1 MVTNI
6 MTPITISTTDVLRR
20 LISVCLI
27 FSCSFIARA
36 QNKPRPNK
44 EPILKVLR
52 SMKSQDSAATLAK
65 KLIDSARHN
74 NNEAFEARVLLA
86 QAYQAYGIGNEHDAL
101 TFGREATKLATTKDS
116 LTYEK
121 APIMVAY
128 MLSREAKTVE
138 ALNIAFK
145 ILKECD
151 SRGWKSLS
159 IDCHACI
166 ADIYRSIDNPKQ
178 ALPYAEQASKDAL
191 SLKDTAA
198 YIFALS
204 NISNILSERS
214 MSSPANLTKAIQLM
228 QQVLDKKYAHFL
240 SDFSIARY
248 QGNLGRLY
256 LMTKQDK
263 KAEDILTQS
272 LVLSRKGD
280 FKTLEKHNLNELM
293 TMYVDHKEFKK
304 AAQFGEMAVAIQPES
319 QSNISVQKNIYNH
332 LTDAYKGLGDYKN
345 AFKYNYLYRK
355 LNDSINALEKARDA
369 AELDKKY
376 QADKRLLIAANQ
388 TKLVEVQRNYLIAL
402 ALVIVIVSIISYRWF
417 ILKKRR
423 EAALL
428 AEEHRQLEKLDAL
441 KTRFFA
447 NISHELRT
455 PLTLIMGPA
464 NQLMN
469 FNNYEDEQRG
479 MLQTISNNSKKLL
492 TIVNELLD
500 LGKLEAGKLT
510 VVPKVVALSS
520 FIKTLFQ
527 AFASA
532 AEYKEINYNL
542 FNSVSPTLFILLDQE
557 KFEKIAN
564 NLIGNAIKFTPHTGT
579 ITVAMAT
586 KPDIIEFSVAN
597 TGTGIQ
603 PQDLPHIFDRYYQGK
618 RNEAPLEGGTGIGL
632 AIAREFTEL
641 MGGHIAIDNNWGKG
655 VLFKVT
661 IPLKIAEDRVTEIPI
676 ANSAFFITPP
686 HHELSSGKQLIMLVE
701 DHHEM
706 TAYIADIL
714 RPLYILVTTNNGSE
728 ALKKLQELPATPS
741 LIISDVMMPEMD
753 GFTLLETL
761 KQSATY
767 CNIPV
772 IMLTALADTR
782 HKLKALH
789 IGVDDYL
796 TKPFLSSELL
806 ARTANLINNAAAR
819 SGTGIQDDDEATT
832 VINGRQVEQPVE
844 NSDLVLSPADLS
856 WLEELETLVRKHT
869 GKTDL
874 TLAALSYELAI
885 SERQL
890 FRRIKSITGLT
901 PNKYIRAI
909 RLQIAREAIESGKYR
924 TIAEVSY
931 AAGFDT
937 PAYFSKLF
945 KEHYGRDVNE
955 LL

>member
-1 MVTNI
+1 
-6 MTPITISTTDVLRR
+6 MTPITIYATRLFRR
-20 LISVCLI
+20 IIPFCFIILS
-27 FSCSFIARA
+27 SFTA
-36 QNKPRPNK
+36 QAQGKPKANK
-44 EPILKVLR
+44 EPVLKILR
-52 SMKSQDSAATLAK
+52 GMKSQDSAAMLAK
-65 KLIDSARHN
+65 RLIDSARRN
-74 NNEAFEARVLLA
+74 NNKPFEARVLLA
-86 QAYQAYGIGNEHDAL
+86 QAYQAYGIGNEHEAL
-101 TFGREATKLATTKDS
+101 IFGRKATKFSTPADS

-138 ALNIAFK
+138 ALNVAFK
-145 ILKECD
+145 ILKDCD
-151 SRGWKSLS
+151 SRGWKALS
-159 IDCHACI
+159 IDCRACI

-178 ALPYAEQASKDAL
+178 ALPYAQQASKDAL
-191 SLKDTAA
+191 SIMDTAS

-214 MSSPANLTKAIQLM
+214 MSSPANLTEATRLM
-228 QQVLDKKYAHFL
+228 EQVLDKKYAHFL

-263 KAEDILTQS
+263 KAEDVLIQS
-272 LVLSRKGD
+272 LEISRKGD

-304 AAQFGEMAVAIQPES
+304 AVQYGEMAVAIQPEA
-319 QSNISVQKNIYNH
+319 QSNITIQKNIYNH
-332 LTDAYKGLGDYKN
+332 LTDGYKGIGDYKN
-345 AFKYNYLYRK
+345 AFKYNYLYQR
-355 LNDSINALEKARDA
+355 LNDSITALDKARDA
-369 AELDKKY
+369 SELDKKY

-388 TKLVEVQRNYLIAL
+388 TRLVEVQRNFLIAL
-402 ALVIVIVSIISYRWF
+402 ALVIVMVSVISYRWF
-417 ILKKRR
+417 ILKKKR
-423 EAALL
+423 EAALF
-428 AEEHRQLEKLDAL
+428 AEEHSQLEKLDAM

-464 NQLMN
+464 TQLMA
-469 FNNYEDEQRG
+469 FNNYEQEQLN
-479 MLQTISNNSKKLL
+479 MLHTIIRNSKKLL
-492 TIVNELLD
+492 NIVNELLD

-510 VVPKVVALSS
+510 VNARPVALASL
-520 FIKTLFQ
+520 IKALYQGFT
-527 AFASA
+527 SA
-532 AEYKEINYNL
+532 AEYKEIDYKL
-542 FNSVSPTLFILLDQE
+542 VSSVNSTLFVSLDQE
-557 KFEKIAN
+557 KFEKIVN
-564 NLIGNAIKFTPHTGT
+564 NLIGNAIKFTPHGGV
-579 ITVAMAT
+579 IIISAMM
-586 KPDIIEFSVAN
+586 KLNIIEFSVAN
-597 TGTGIQ
+597 TGTGIL
-603 PQDLPHIFDRYYQGK
+603 PDDLPHIFDRYYQGK
-618 RNEAPLEGGTGIGL
+618 RDTAPLEGGTGIGL
-632 AIAREFTEL
+632 AIARDFTEL
-641 MGGHIAIDNNWGKG
+641 MGGRITVENNWGKG
-655 VLFKVT
+655 VLFKAD
-661 IPLKIAEDRVTEIPI
+661 IPLEIAGEQASGPAVDESTFNVTW
-676 ANSAFFITPP
+676 
-686 HHELSSGKQLIMLVE
+686 HERASTSEQLVLLVE

-706 TAYIADIL
+706 AAYIADIL
-714 RPLYILVTTNNGSE
+714 RPLYRLITANNGRE
-728 ALKKLQELPATPS
+728 ALIKLQELTLTPS

-761 KQSATY
+761 RQSPAY

-789 IGVDDYL
+789 TGVDDYL

-806 ARTANLINNAAAR
+806 ARAANLINNAAAR
-819 SGTGIQDDDEATT
+819 SGVTHSDDDDL
-832 VINGRQVEQPVE
+832 IPFD
-844 NSDLVLSPADLS
+844 NSQQAEPSAEKSDAILSPADLS
-856 WLEELETLVRKHT
+856 WLEELEAQVRKYT

-874 TLAALSYELAI
+874 TLAALSYEMAI

>member
-1 MVTNI
+1 
-6 MTPITISTTDVLRR
+6 
-20 LISVCLI
+20 
-27 FSCSFIARA
+27 
-36 QNKPRPNK
+36 
-44 EPILKVLR
+44 
-52 SMKSQDSAATLAK
+52 MKSQDSAAVLAK
-65 KLIDSARHN
+65 NLIDSARKN
-74 NNEAFEARVLLA
+74 NNKPFEARVLLA

-101 TFGREATKLATTKDS
+101 TFAREATKLATPADS

-121 APIMVAY
+121 SPIMAAY
-128 MLSREAKTVE
+128 MLSREAQTVE
-138 ALNIAFK
+138 ALNVAFK

-159 IDCHACI
+159 IDCRACI

-191 SLKDTAA
+191 SIKDTAA

-214 MSSPANLTKAIQLM
+214 MSSPTNLAKATLLM
-228 QQVLDKKYAHFL
+228 EKVLDKKYQHFL
-240 SDFSIARY
+240 SDFSVARY

-256 LMTKQDK
+256 LMTNQDK
-263 KAEDILTQS
+263 KAEDILMQALAT
-272 LVLSRKGD
+272 SRKGG

-293 TMYVDHKEFKK
+293 TMYVDHKDFKK
-304 AAQFGEMAVAIQPES
+304 AVQYGEMAVNIQPEE
-319 QSNISVQKNIYNH
+319 QSNITIQKNIYDH
-332 LTDAYKGLGDYKN
+332 LTIAYKGIDDYKN
-345 AFKYNYLYRK
+345 AFKYNYLYSR
-355 LNDSINALEKARDA
+355 LNDSINALDKTHDA

-376 QADKRLLIAANQ
+376 QADKRLLIAATQ
-388 TKLVEVQRNYLIAL
+388 TKLVKVQRNFLIAL
-402 ALVIVIVSIISYRWF
+402 ALVIAIASVLSYRWF
-417 ILKKRR
+417 IIKKKR

-428 AEEHRQLEKLDAL
+428 AEEHSQLEKLDAM

-464 NQLMN
+464 NQLMS

-492 TIVNELLD
+492 NIVNELLD
-500 LGKLEAGKLT
+500 LGKLEAGKLVIT
-510 VVPKVVALSS
+510 PKAVALSS
-520 FIKTLFQ
+520 FVKTLFQ

-532 AEYKEINYNL
+532 AEYKEINYSL
-542 FNSVSPTLFILLDQE
+542 LNSVSPTLFVLLDQE

-564 NLIGNAIKFTPHTGT
+564 NLISNAIKFTPHTGT
-579 ITVAMAT
+579 ITVTVAT
-586 KPDIIEFSVAN
+586 KPNMIEFSVAN
-597 TGTGIQ
+597 TGMGIQ
-603 PQDLPHIFDRYYQGK
+603 PNDLPHIFDRYYQGK
-618 RNEAPLEGGTGIGL
+618 HDEAPLEGGTGIGL
-632 AIAREFTEL
+632 AIARELTEL
-641 MGGHIAIDNNWGKG
+641 LGGGITVENNWEKG
-655 VLFKVT
+655 AVFKAC
-661 IPLKIAEDRVTEIPI
+661 IPLKIASEPAVEITVDENDFKV
-676 ANSAFFITPP
+676 ARF
-686 HHELSSGKQLIMLVE
+686 GKPDTGQQLIMLVE

-706 TAYIADIL
+706 AAYIADIL
-714 RPLYILVTTNNGSE
+714 RPLYRLITANNGRE

-761 KQSATY
+761 KQSPAY

-789 IGVDDYL
+789 TGVDDYL

-819 SGTGIQDDDEATT
+819 SGATVPDDEDIIIVANGQQFEQAT
-832 VINGRQVEQPVE
+832 ESP
-844 NSDLVLSPADLS
+844 DLVLSPADLS
-856 WLEELETLVRKHT
+856 WLEELEVMVRKHT

-909 RLQIAREAIESGKYR
+909 RLQIGREAIESGKYR

>member
-1 MVTNI
+1 
-6 MTPITISTTDVLRR
+6 
-20 LISVCLI
+20 
-27 FSCSFIARA
+27 
-36 QNKPRPNK
+36 
-44 EPILKVLR
+44 
-52 SMKSQDSAATLAK
+52 MKSQDSAAMLAK
-65 KLIDSARHN
+65 KLIDSARKN
-74 NNEAFEARVLLA
+74 NNKPFEARVLLA
-86 QAYQAYGIGNEHDAL
+86 QSYQAYGIGNEHDAL
-101 TFGREATKLATTKDS
+101 MFSGEATQLATPDDS

-151 SRGWKSLS
+151 SRGWKALS
-159 IDCHACI
+159 IDCRACI

-191 SLKDTAA
+191 SIKDTAA

-214 MSSPANLTKAIQLM
+214 MSSAANLAKATFLM
-228 QQVLDKKYAHFL
+228 EQVLDKKYAHSL

-256 LMTKQDK
+256 LMTSQDK
-263 KAEDILTQS
+263 KAEEILMQS
-272 LVLSRKGD
+272 LMLSRKGD

-304 AAQFGEMAVAIQPES
+304 AAQYGEMAVAIQPEA
-319 QSNISVQKNIYNH
+319 QSNINIQKNIYNH
-332 LTDAYKGLGDYKN
+332 LTDAYKGIGDYKN
-345 AFKYNYLYRK
+345 AFKYNYLYRR
-355 LNDSINALEKARDA
+355 LNDSINALDKVRDA

-388 TKLVEVQRNYLIAL
+388 TKLVEVQRNFLIAL
-402 ALVIVIVSIISYRWF
+402 ALVIVIASVISYRWF
-417 ILKKRR
+417 ILKKKR

-428 AEEHRQLEKLDAL
+428 AEEHSQLEKLDAM

-464 NQLMN
+464 NQLIGFDN
-469 FNNYEDEQRG
+469 FEPDQRN
-479 MLQTISNNSKKLL
+479 MLQTITRNSKKLL
-492 TIVNELLD
+492 NIVNELLD

-510 VVPKVVALSS
+510 VNTKPVALASL
-520 FIKTLFQ
+520 IKTLYQ
-527 AFASA
+527 GFASA
-532 AEYKEINYNL
+532 AEYKEIDYRLINAV
-542 FNSVSPTLFILLDQE
+542 NSTLFVLLDQE
-557 KFEKIAN
+557 KFEKITN
-564 NLIGNAIKFTPHTGT
+564 NLIGNAVKFTPHAGVIT
-579 ITVAMAT
+579 ITAAI
-586 KPDIIEFSVAN
+586 KPDVIEFSVAN

-603 PQDLPHIFDRYYQGK
+603 PDDLPYIFDRYYQGK
-618 RNEAPLEGGTGIGL
+618 RDHAPLEGGTGIGL

-641 MGGHIAIDNNWGKG
+641 MGGSITVENNWGKG
-655 VLFKVT
+655 VVFSVV
-661 IPLKIAEDRVTEIPI
+661 IPLKVT
-676 ANSAFFITPP
+676 N
-686 HHELSSGKQLIMLVE
+686 ELALEMPVDVNVFKFNGSGPESTGQQLIMLVE

-706 TAYIADIL
+706 AAYITDIL
-714 RPLYILVTTNNGSE
+714 RPLYRLVTANNGRE
-728 ALKKLQELPATPS
+728 ALKKLQELSATPS

-753 GFTLLETL
+753 GFALLENL
-761 KQSATY
+761 KQNPAY
-767 CNIPV
+767 CRIPV

-806 ARTANLINNAAAR
+806 ARAANLINNAAAR
-819 SGTGIQDDDEATT
+819 SGIPLPDDEVTLVT
-832 VINGRQVEQPVE
+832 NGQQVEQPAE
-844 NSDLVLSPADLS
+844 IPDLVLSPADLL
-856 WLEELETLVRKHT
+856 WLEELEALVRKHT
-869 GKTDL
+869 GKTDF
-874 TLAALSYELAI
+874 TLAALSYEMAI

-890 FRRIKSITGLT
+890 FRRIRSITGLT
-901 PNKYIRAI
+901 PNKYIRVI

-937 PAYFSKLF
+937 PAYFGKLF

>member
-1 MVTNI
+1 
-6 MTPITISTTDVLRR
+6 MTPITITPTRPFRR
-20 LISVCLI
+20 LILLFFI
-27 FSCSFIARA
+27 FLWSFMAQA
-36 QNKPRPNK
+36 QNKSKPGK
-44 EPILKVLR
+44 EPILKMLR
-52 SMKSQDSAATLAK
+52 GMKSQDSAAVLAK
-65 KLIDSARHN
+65 KLIDSARKN
-74 NNEAFEARVLLA
+74 NNKPFEARVLLA

-101 TFGREATKLATTKDS
+101 TFAREATKLATPADS

-121 APIMVAY
+121 SPIMAAY
-128 MLSREAKTVE
+128 MLSREAQTVE
-138 ALNIAFK
+138 ALNVAFK

-159 IDCHACI
+159 IDCRACI

-191 SLKDTAA
+191 SIKDTAA

-214 MSSPANLTKAIQLM
+214 ISSPTNLAKATLLM
-228 QQVLDKKYAHFL
+228 EQVLDKKYQHFL
-240 SDFSIARY
+240 SDFSVARY

-256 LMTKQDK
+256 LMTNQDK
-263 KAEDILTQS
+263 KAEEILMQALAT
-272 LVLSRKGD
+272 SREGG

-293 TMYVDHKEFKK
+293 TMYVDHKDFKK
-304 AAQFGEMAVAIQPES
+304 AVQYGEMAVKLQPEE
-319 QSNISVQKNIYNH
+319 QSNITIQKNIYDH
-332 LTDAYKGLGDYKN
+332 LTIAYKGIDDYKN
-345 AFKYNYLYRK
+345 AFKYNYLYSR
-355 LNDSINALEKARDA
+355 LNDSINALDKTHDA

-376 QADKRLLIAANQ
+376 QADKRLLIAATQ
-388 TKLVEVQRNYLIAL
+388 TKLVKVQRNFLIAL
-402 ALVIVIVSIISYRWF
+402 ALVIVVASVLSYRWF
-417 ILKKRR
+417 IIKKKR

-428 AEEHRQLEKLDAL
+428 AEEHSQLEKLDAM

-455 PLTLIMGPA
+455 PLTLITGPA
-464 NQLMN
+464 NQLMS

-492 TIVNELLD
+492 NIVNELLD
-500 LGKLEAGKLT
+500 LGKLEAGKLVIT
-510 VVPKVVALSS
+510 PKAVALSS
-520 FIKTLFQ
+520 FVKTLFQ

-532 AEYKEINYNL
+532 AEYKEINYSL
-542 FNSVSPTLFILLDQE
+542 LNSVNPTLFVLLDQE

-564 NLIGNAIKFTPHTGT
+564 NLISNAIKFTPHTGT
-579 ITVAMAT
+579 ITVTVAT
-586 KPDIIEFSVAN
+586 KPNMIEFSVAN
-597 TGTGIQ
+597 TGMGIQ
-603 PQDLPHIFDRYYQGK
+603 PNDLPHIFDRYYQGK
-618 RNEAPLEGGTGIGL
+618 HDEAPLEGGTGIGL
-632 AIAREFTEL
+632 AIARELTEL
-641 MGGHIAIDNNWGKG
+641 LGGGITVENNWEKG
-655 VLFKVT
+655 AVFKAR
-661 IPLKIAEDRVTEIPI
+661 IPLKIASEPAVEITVDENNFKV
-676 ANSAFFITPP
+676 ARF
-686 HHELSSGKQLIMLVE
+686 GKPDTGQQLIMLVE

-706 TAYIADIL
+706 AAYIADIL
-714 RPLYILVTTNNGSE
+714 RPLYRLITANNGRE

-761 KQSATY
+761 KQSPAY

-789 IGVDDYL
+789 TGVDDYL

-819 SGTGIQDDDEATT
+819 SGATVPDDEDIIIVANGQQFEQAT
-832 VINGRQVEQPVE
+832 ESP
-844 NSDLVLSPADLS
+844 DLVLSPADLS
-856 WLEELETLVRKHT
+856 WLEELEVMVRKHT

-909 RLQIAREAIESGKYR
+909 RLQIGREAIESGKYR

>member
-1 MVTNI
+1 
-6 MTPITISTTDVLRR
+6 MTPITIYATHLFRR
-20 LISVCLI
+20 IIPFC
-27 FSCSFIARA
+27 FIILSNFTA
-36 QNKPRPNK
+36 QAQSKPKPNK
-44 EPILKVLR
+44 EPVLKILR
-52 SMKSQDSAATLAK
+52 GMKSQDSAAMLAK
-65 KLIDSARHN
+65 RLIGSARKN
-74 NNEAFEARVLLA
+74 NNKPFEARVLLA

-101 TFGREATKLATTKDS
+101 TFGREASKLATPADS

-138 ALNIAFK
+138 ALNVAFK

-151 SRGWKSLS
+151 SRGWKALS
-159 IDCHACI
+159 VDCRACI
-166 ADIYRSIDNPKQ
+166 ADIYRSIENPKQ

-191 SLKDTAA
+191 SIKDTAS

-214 MSSPANLTKAIQLM
+214 MSSPTNLAEATRLM
-228 QQVLDKKYAHFL
+228 EQVLDKKYAHFL
-240 SDFSIARY
+240 SDFSTARY

-256 LMTKQDK
+256 LMTRQDK
-263 KAEDILTQS
+263 KAEDILLRS
-272 LVLSRKGD
+272 LEISRKGD

-293 TMYVDHKEFKK
+293 TMYVDHREFKK
-304 AAQFGEMAVAIQPES
+304 AAQYGEMAVAIQPEA
-319 QSNISVQKNIYNH
+319 QSNLTIQKNIYNH
-332 LTDAYKGLGDYKN
+332 LTDAYKGIGDYKN
-345 AFKYNYLYRK
+345 AFKYNYLYRR
-355 LNDSINALEKARDA
+355 LNDSINALDKVRDA

-376 QADKRLLIAANQ
+376 QADKRLLIAADQ
-388 TKLVEVQRNYLIAL
+388 TKLVEVQRNFLIAL
-402 ALVIVIVSIISYRWF
+402 ALVIVLASAVGYRWF
-417 ILKKRR
+417 ILKKKR

-428 AEEHRQLEKLDAL
+428 AEEHSQLEKLDAM

-464 NQLMN
+464 AQLMA
-469 FNNYEDEQRG
+469 FHNYEDEQRK
-479 MLQTISNNSKKLL
+479 MLNTIARNSKNLL
-492 TIVNELLD
+492 NVVNELLD

-510 VVPKVVALSS
+510 VNAKPVALAS
-520 FIKTLFQ
+520 FIKTLYQ
-527 AFASA
+527 GFASA
-532 AEYKEINYNL
+532 AEYKEIDYRL
-542 FNSVSPTLFILLDQE
+542 INSVDSMLFVSLDQE
-557 KFEKIAN
+557 KFEKITN
-564 NLIGNAIKFTPHTGT
+564 NLIGNAIKFTPHTGI
-579 ITVAMAT
+579 ITVTAT
-586 KPDIIEFSVAN
+586 IRLDMIEFSVTN
-597 TGTGIQ
+597 TGMGIL
-603 PQDLPHIFDRYYQGK
+603 PDDLPHIFDRYYQGK
-618 RNEAPLEGGTGIGL
+618 QDAAPLEGGTGIGL
-632 AIAREFTEL
+632 AIVRELTEL
-641 MGGHIAIDNNWGKG
+641 MGGHIKVENNWGSG
-655 VLFKVT
+655 VLFKAA
-661 IPLKIAEDRVTEIPI
+661 IPLKIANEQAIEATVDG
-676 ANSAFFITPP
+676 NAFKVAWHDLASTS
-686 HHELSSGKQLIMLVE
+686 EQLILLVE

-706 TAYIADIL
+706 AAYIADIL
-714 RPLYILVTTNNGSE
+714 RPLYQLVTANNGRE
-728 ALKKLQELPATPS
+728 ALKRLQELPSTPS

-753 GFTLLETL
+753 GFTLLATL
-761 KQSATY
+761 KQSPAY

-789 IGVDDYL
+789 TGVDDYL

-806 ARTANLINNAAAR
+806 ARAANLINNAAAR
-819 SGTGIQDDDEATT
+819 SGVTHADDDELITLT
-832 VINGRQVEQPVE
+832 NGQPAGQPAE
-844 NSDLVLSPADLS
+844 NADPVLSPADLS
-856 WLEELETLVRKHT
+856 WLEELETLVRKYT

-874 TLAALSYELAI
+874 TLAVLSYELAI

>member
-1 MVTNI
+1 
-6 MTPITISTTDVLRR
+6 MTPITISTTHLFRRILLLYFIVL
-20 LISVCLI
+20 
-27 FSCSFIARA
+27 CSLVARA
-36 QNKPRPNK
+36 QNKLKANK
-44 EPILKVLR
+44 EPILKTLR
-52 SMKSQDSAATLAK
+52 GMKSQDSAAMLAK
-65 KLIDSARHN
+65 RLIDSARKN
-74 NNEAFEARVLLA
+74 SNQPFEARVLLA

-101 TFGREATKLATTKDS
+101 TFGREATKLATPADS

-138 ALNIAFK
+138 ALNVAFK

-151 SRGWKSLS
+151 NRGWKGLS
-159 IDCHACI
+159 IDCRACI

-178 ALPYAEQASKDAL
+178 ALPYAEQAAKDAQ

-214 MSSPANLTKAIQLM
+214 MSSPANLAKATLLM
-228 QQVLDKKYAHFL
+228 EQVLDKRYAHFL

-256 LMTKQDK
+256 LMTNQDK
-263 KAEDILTQS
+263 KAKDILIQS
-272 LVLSRKGD
+272 LELSRKGD

-293 TMYVDHKEFKK
+293 TMYVDHKDFKK
-304 AAQFGEMAVAIQPES
+304 AVQYGEMAIAIQPEA
-319 QSNISVQKNIYNH
+319 QSNLTIQKNIYNH
-332 LTDAYKGLGDYKN
+332 LTDAYKGLDDYKN
-345 AFKYNYLYRK
+345 AFKYNNLYRR
-355 LNDSINALEKARDA
+355 LNDSINALDKVRDA

-388 TKLVEVQRNYLIAL
+388 TKLVEIQRDFLIAI
-402 ALVIVIVSIISYRWF
+402 ALVIAVASVIGYRWF
-417 ILKKRR
+417 ILKKKR

-428 AEEHRQLEKLDAL
+428 AEEHSQLEKLDAM

-455 PLTLIMGPA
+455 PLTLIIGPA
-464 NQLMN
+464 NQLMD
-469 FNNYEDEQRG
+469 FNNYADEQRG

-492 TIVNELLD
+492 NIVNELLD

-510 VVPKVVALSS
+510 VNPKPVALASL
-520 FIKTLFQ
+520 IKALYQ
-527 AFASA
+527 SFASA
-532 AEYKEINYNL
+532 AEYKGISYRL
-542 FNSVSPTLFILLDQE
+542 IDSVDPTLFVSLDQE
-557 KFEKIAN
+557 KFEKIVN
-564 NLIGNAIKFTPHTGT
+564 NLIGNAIKFTPHGGDIT
-579 ITVAMAT
+579 IASTV
-586 KPDIIEFSVAN
+586 KQDKIEFSVAN

-603 PQDLPHIFDRYYQGK
+603 PDDLPHIFDRYYQGK
-618 RNEAPLEGGTGIGL
+618 RDNAPLEGGTGIGL

-641 MGGHIAIDNNWGKG
+641 MGGHISVENNRGEG
-655 VLFKVT
+655 VMFKVGL
-661 IPLKIAEDRVTEIPI
+661 PLHITREIAAGIVPGESGLKANGYPSVSATE
-676 ANSAFFITPP
+676 
-686 HHELSSGKQLIMLVE
+686 QLIMLVE

-706 TAYIADIL
+706 AAYIADIL
-714 RPLYILVTTNNGSE
+714 RPIYKLVTVSNGSE

-761 KQSATY
+761 KQSAEY
-767 CNIPV
+767 CRIPV

-789 IGVDDYL
+789 TGVDDYL

-806 ARTANLINNAAAR
+806 ARTANLITNAAAR
-819 SGTGIQDDDEATT
+819 AAATVAEYDELAT
-832 VINGRQVEQPVE
+832 VSNESPIEQSSTE
-844 NSDLVLSPADLS
+844 NVDQILSPADLL
-856 WLEELETLVRKHT
+856 WLEELETTVRKHT

-924 TIAEVSY
+924 TVAEVSY

-937 PAYFSKLF
+937 PAYFGKLF
-945 KEHYGRDVNE
+945 KEYYGRDVNE

>member
-1 MVTNI
+1 
-6 MTPITISTTDVLRR
+6 MTPITISTTGILRR
-20 LISVCLI
+20 LISICLI

-36 QNKPRPNK
+36 QNKPSLNK

-52 SMKSQDSAATLAK
+52 SMKGSDSATILAK
-65 KLIDSARHN
+65 KLIDSARTN
-74 NNEAFEARVLLA
+74 NNKAFEARVLLA

-101 TFGREATKLATTKDS
+101 TFGREATKLATIADS

-151 SRGWKSLS
+151 NRGWKGLS
-159 IDCHACI
+159 IDCRACI

-178 ALPYAEQASKDAL
+178 ALPYAEQAAKDAL
-191 SLKDTAA
+191 SIKDTAS

-214 MSSPANLTKAIQLM
+214 MSSPANLIKAIQLM
-228 QQVLDKKYAHFL
+228 EQVLDKKHTHFL

-256 LMTKQDK
+256 LMTNQDK
-263 KAEDILTQS
+263 KAEDILMQS
-272 LVLSRKGD
+272 LTLSRKGN

-304 AAQFGEMAVAIQPES
+304 AAQFGEMAIAIQPES
-319 QSNISVQKNIYNH
+319 QSNISIQKNIYNH

-345 AFKYNYLYRK
+345 AFKYNYMYRK
-355 LNDSINALEKARDA
+355 LNDSINALDKARDA

-376 QADKRLLIAANQ
+376 QADKRLLIAAGQ
-388 TKLVEVQRNYLIAL
+388 TKLVEVQRNYLIVVAL
-402 ALVIVIVSIISYRWF
+402 LIVVLSVTGYRWF
-417 ILKKRR
+417 MLKKKR

-428 AEEHRQLEKLDAL
+428 AKEHTQLEKLDAL

-464 NQLMN
+464 NQLMD

-492 TIVNELLD
+492 SIVNELLD
-500 LGKLEAGKLT
+500 LGKLEAGRLT
-510 VVPKVVALSS
+510 VVPKTVALSS
-520 FIKTLFQ
+520 FIKTIFQ

-542 FNSVSPTLFILLDQE
+542 VNSVNPTLSVWLDHK

-564 NLIGNAIKFTPHTGT
+564 NLIGNAIKFTPHAGT
-579 ITVAMAT
+579 ITVAVAT
-586 KPDIIEFSVAN
+586 KLDIIEFSVAN
-597 TGTGIQ
+597 TGMGIQ
-603 PQDLPHIFDRYYQGK
+603 PKDLPHIFDRYYQGE
-618 RNEAPLEGGTGIGL
+618 RDEAPLEGGTGIGL

-641 MGGHIAIDNNWGKG
+641 MGGRISVDNNWGKG
-655 VLFKVT
+655 AFFEVT
-661 IPLKIAEDRVTEIPI
+661 IPLKIAREQVAEIPATGPALII
-676 ANSAFFITPP
+676 APQ
-686 HHELSSGKQLIMLVE
+686 HYELNNGKQLIMLVE

-706 TAYIADIL
+706 ASYIADIL
-714 RPLYILVTTNNGSE
+714 RPLYTLITAGNGYE
-728 ALKKLQELPATPS
+728 ALKKLQELSVTPS

-761 KQSATY
+761 KQSTAY

-819 SGTGIQDDDEATT
+819 SGAGIQDDEEVTITA
-832 VINGRQVEQPVE
+832 NGPQAEQPAE
-844 NSDLVLSPADLS
+844 NTVLSPADLS
-856 WLEELETLVRKHT
+856 WLEDLEALVRKHT

-874 TLAALSYELAI
+874 TLAVLSYELAI

-931 AAGFDT
+931 TAGFDT

>member
-1 MVTNI
+1 
-6 MTPITISTTDVLRR
+6 MTPITIYATRLFRR
-20 LISVCLI
+20 IIPFCFIILS
-27 FSCSFIARA
+27 SFTARA
-36 QNKPRPNK
+36 QSKPKPNK
-44 EPILKVLR
+44 EPALKILR
-52 SMKSQDSAATLAK
+52 SMKSQDSAAMLAK
-65 KLIDSARHN
+65 RLIDSARKN
-74 NNEAFEARVLLA
+74 NNKPLEARVLLA

-101 TFGREATKLATTKDS
+101 TFGREATELATPADS

-121 APIMVAY
+121 SPIMVAY

-138 ALNIAFK
+138 ALNVAFK

-151 SRGWKSLS
+151 SRGWKALS
-159 IDCHACI
+159 IDCRACI

-178 ALPYAEQASKDAL
+178 ALPYAEQASEDAL
-191 SLKDTAA
+191 SIKDTAS
-198 YIFALS
+198 YVFALS

-214 MSSPANLTKAIQLM
+214 MSSPANLGEATRLM
-228 QQVLDKKYAHFL
+228 EQVLDKKYAHFL
-240 SDFSIARY
+240 SDFSMARY

-256 LMTKQDK
+256 LMTNQDK
-263 KAEDILTQS
+263 KAEDILMQS
-272 LVLSRKGD
+272 LEISRKGH

-293 TMYVDHKEFKK
+293 TMYIDHKEFKK
-304 AAQFGEMAVAIQPES
+304 AAQYGEMAVAIQPEA
-319 QSNISVQKNIYNH
+319 QSNLTIQKNIYNH
-332 LTDAYKGLGDYKN
+332 LTDAYKGIGDYKN
-345 AFKYNYLYRK
+345 AFKYNYLYRR
-355 LNDSINALEKARDA
+355 LNDSINALDKVRDA

-388 TKLVEVQRNYLIAL
+388 TKLIEVQRDFLIAL
-402 ALVIVIVSIISYRWF
+402 ALVISIASAISYRWF
-417 ILKKRR
+417 VLKKRR

-428 AEEHRQLEKLDAL
+428 AEEHSQLEKLDAM

-455 PLTLIMGPA
+455 PLTMIMGPA
-464 NQLMN
+464 AQLMA
-469 FNNYEDEQRG
+469 FHNYEDEQRN
-479 MLQTISNNSKKLL
+479 MLHAIARNSKKLL
-492 TIVNELLD
+492 NIVNELLD

-510 VVPKVVALSS
+510 VNARPVALASL
-520 FIKTLFQ
+520 IKTLYQ
-527 AFASA
+527 GFASA
-532 AEYKEINYNL
+532 AEYKEIDYRL
-542 FNSVSPTLFILLDQE
+542 INSVNSVLFVSLDLE

-564 NLIGNAIKFTPHTGT
+564 NLIGNAIKFTPHAGT
-579 ITVAMAT
+579 ITIAAT
-586 KPDIIEFSVAN
+586 IKLDTIEFSVAN
-597 TGTGIQ
+597 TGTGIL
-603 PQDLPHIFDRYYQGK
+603 PDDLLHIFDRYYQGK
-618 RNEAPLEGGTGIGL
+618 RDTAPLEGGTGIGL

-641 MGGHIAIDNNWGKG
+641 MSGHITVENNWGSG
-655 VLFKVT
+655 VLFKVA
-661 IPLKIAEDRVTEIPI
+661 IPLEI
-676 ANSAFFITPP
+676 ANEQAIETPVDENAFKVAWHDPASTS
-686 HHELSSGKQLIMLVE
+686 EQLILLVE

-706 TAYIADIL
+706 AAYIADIL
-714 RPLYILVTTNNGSE
+714 RPLYRLITANNGRE
-728 ALKKLQELPATPS
+728 ALRKLQELPSTPS

-761 KQSATY
+761 KQSPAY

-789 IGVDDYL
+789 TGVDDYL

-806 ARTANLINNAAAR
+806 ARAANLINNAAAR
-819 SGTGIQDDDEATT
+819 SGVTLPDDDEL
-832 VINGRQVEQPVE
+832 IIFNNGPQAEQTAE
-844 NSDLVLSPADLS
+844 NSDPVLSPADLS
-856 WLEELETLVRKHT
+856 WLEELETLVRKYT

-874 TLAALSYELAI
+874 TLASLSYEMAI

-931 AAGFDT
+931 TAGFDT